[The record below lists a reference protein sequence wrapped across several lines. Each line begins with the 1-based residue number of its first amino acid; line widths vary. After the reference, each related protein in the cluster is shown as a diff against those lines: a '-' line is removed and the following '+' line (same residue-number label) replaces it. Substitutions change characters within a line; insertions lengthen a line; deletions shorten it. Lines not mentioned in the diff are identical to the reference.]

1 MANTY
6 EWYELI
12 PEVDPDPDGERE
24 LKDVVVSVV
33 GRMRGT
39 DGSGLNAHIDA
50 RIILPDADPKDF
62 IEHKDLTAEWLEAI
76 CEAAN
81 GEQFRKAIDR
91 QLEAARK
98 QPRPMPFPSQLPA
111 PEPEPAPEPAP
122 SE

>member
-1 MANTY
+1 MPNTY
-6 EWYELI
+6 EWFELI

-39 DGSGLNAHIDA
+39 DGELVANVDA
-50 RIILPDADPKDF
+50 RVMLPPPDPNNF
-62 IEHKDLTAEWLEAI
+62 IEHKDLTEEWLEYI

-81 GEQFRKAIDR
+81 GEFFREAIDR
-91 QLEAARK
+91 QLAAARK
-98 QPRPMPFPSQLPA
+98 NPRQKLLPCQMK
-111 PEPEPAPEPAP
+111 EP

>member
-1 MANTY
+1 MPNNNTY
-6 EWYELI
+6 EWFELI

-24 LKDVVVSVV
+24 QKDVVVSVL

-39 DGSGLNAHIDA
+39 DGELVATADA
-50 RIILPDADPKDF
+50 RVALPDPDPANF
-62 IEHKDLTAEWLEAI
+62 IEHKDLTIEWLQEI

-81 GEQFRKAIDR
+81 GEFFREAIDR

-98 QPRPMPFPSQLPA
+98 RPRPKLLPCQIT
-111 PEPEPAPEPAP
+111 EP